1 MREHA
6 EMSESVNL
14 AIVVPCYNEEA
25 VLPET
30 TRRLVALLTEMV
42 EANAVSAENCI
53 YYVDDGS
60 IDRTW
65 ELIESQAEECGY
77 VSGLKLSA
85 NRGHQNALLAGL
97 LTVESDIVVSIDADL
112 QDDISVIPDMVCA
125 YKEGFDIVHGV
136 RKTRDSDTFFKR
148 SSAQLFYKLLSV
160 MGVSVEYNHADTR
173 LMSRR
178 ALDALKQYDEVNLF
192 LRGLIPTI
200 GFPSTRVEYDRSER
214 FAGESKYGLAKML
227 GLALDGITSF
237 SAFPLRLVAI
247 LGLVIF
253 VGSLAISGWVLWIRF
268 VSDIAIPGWAS
279 SVLPMYFLG
288 GIQLLGI
295 GILGEY
301 ASKTYM
307 ETKRRPRFII
317 EKRQPQFELDRC
329 TDRSASRKSSHQPTT
344 PKSRTIL
351 YESDQRS
358 RRSSSDMLSASCMC
372 FVMS

>member
-1 MREHA
+1 
-6 EMSESVNL
+6 MSEPVKL

-30 TRRLVALLTEMV
+30 TRRLAALLSEMI
-42 EANAVSAENCI
+42 EAEAVSAESHIC
-53 YYVDDGS
+53 YVDDGS

-65 ELIESQAEECGY
+65 ELIEAQSEEFTH

-112 QDDISVIPDMVCA
+112 QDDINVIPDMVAA
-125 YKEGFDIVHGV
+125 YTEGFDIVYGV
-136 RKTRDSDTFFKR
+136 RKSRDSDSFFKR
-148 SSAQLFYKLLSV
+148 TSAQFFYKLLNT
-160 MGVSVEYNHADTR
+160 MGISVEYNHADTR

-178 ALDALKQYDEVNLF
+178 ALEALKQYDEVNLF

-200 GFPSTRVEYDRSER
+200 GFPSACVEYDRSER
-214 FAGESKYGLAKML
+214 FAGETKYGLLKML

-237 SAFPLRLVAI
+237 SAFPLRLVAV
-247 LGLVIF
+247 LGLMIF
-253 VGSLAISGWVLWIRF
+253 IGSLVTSGWVLWIRF
-268 VSDIAIPGWAS
+268 VSEIALPGWAS

-288 GIQLLGI
+288 GIQLLSI

-301 ASKTYM
+301 ASKIYM

-317 EKRQPQFELDRC
+317 EKRL
-329 TDRSASRKSSHQPTT
+329 K
-344 PKSRTIL
+344 
-351 YESDQRS
+351 
-358 RRSSSDMLSASCMC
+358 
-372 FVMS
+372 